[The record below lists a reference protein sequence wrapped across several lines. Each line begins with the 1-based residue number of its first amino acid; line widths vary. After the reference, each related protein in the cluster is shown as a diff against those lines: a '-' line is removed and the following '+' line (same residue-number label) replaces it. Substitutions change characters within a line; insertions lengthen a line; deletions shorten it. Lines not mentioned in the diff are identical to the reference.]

1 MTLEADGKKLSLIA
15 AGLPCRFGE
24 ASTKF
29 PGFVGEAP
37 RYPAVVLTQVR
48 PLVTGWMSRVTRAVA
63 ARADGII
70 KRITEI
76 NI

>member
-24 ASTKF
+24 ASTRF

-48 PLVTGWMSRVTRAVA
+48 TLVTGWMSGITMAVA
-63 ARADGII
+63 ARVEGII
-70 KRITEI
+70 I
-76 NI
+76 NN